1 MTDTRIVASDLT
13 CIVGAGERLYMQL
26 LETGDNPCNDEQVT
40 FTVNGASY
48 NRTTDVDGRANL
60 QINLPVGSYQ
70 CTISFNGTSS
80 LSPSSKTVTVTVTP
94 KKMVSIVLN
103 KLFIKTYGGN
113 EALSA
118 WVYESDGRTLIKGLK
133 CTFTINGVTYTRTS
147 NSDGEI
153 KLAVNLRPGEYRC
166 VVDSLEDTTHQSA
179 QENCTVRILSNTIME
194 GTNITKMEDET
205 SVYQCAVYDFYGNR
219 VQCNVDITV
228 NGVTYTRHTDSNGLA
243 KLNIRLGAGEY
254 TITAKFNGDMM
265 NNPSSVTNH
274 ISSKPYMVSLT
285 TVKDGVSTPGENR
298 GFMESKI
305 YSVYYSK
312 DKKSSWAIEDWEESI
327 NKIEQS
333 SVYTNYKDVPLRSG
347 EVMFTSY
354 EITETDGRVKTARFT
369 TFQHFDLTEGRFW
382 VYISSPYHE
391 NFGGIILSE
400 NYDKNTGLYTYQCQD
415 GRRQYISKRRTTIGT
430 PGAITGYQLIESLLV
445 SPLVSSKGEYTIP
458 ISDEYR
464 KAGAKLLSGLHPVE
478 DYDNLKLSPS
488 VKADN
493 PFRQHPPEMLSYDSA
508 IDKILALSH
517 YASSVDV
524 YFTPDGVCHI
534 DPINIDKWLNS
545 GLKLT
550 HSDLVHYK
558 YSFDTTNIITGVT
571 LKTTDTSNHPNYE
584 YDQWKELT
592 YYFGGNWTV
601 IDPVTTQQQTTGTA
615 SSGDTTSNT
624 STVSFDKCGVSKD
637 KKQIMAIGKPSAV
650 GERHYG
656 YTLYKSV
663 FKNYCPLCK
672 REGVLTWGYKWTGNF
687 PCVTKFRNGS
697 AGRLEGHIYCGN
709 CDADYSCIDGKNHV
723 SSGRPLL
730 TRISGPVK
738 SSEAEASKLSSGGYS
753 DTTSTTTP
761 PTDNGNNQNTTVTVV
776 DPNASYRKAVEEVSK
791 SVRDLLSFSI
801 RVPLN
806 SPIFKN
812 LHTNMMLWTELPAEF
827 ELGNLDKIFKLM
839 QSYKQSRGIPYV
851 ENRWY
856 VEGVKTKMDSSGL
869 FADITLNPFPSSYSV
884 YTNAIKK
891 YQEDYA
897 QAFKQ
902 QEQATTTANNSTTTT
917 GGTASAKY
925 GTKIQNLVN
934 GWIAGKTTDLEKAK
948 AIHNGL
954 MNYGIRYQKYYNFV
968 KSGGKAEKAL
978 NQAHNGLNCGDTA
991 VLTVAC
997 MRAAGLDAYVGFRC
1011 DHAHF
1016 FTVIVI
1022 GGTKYYSDLVWSEG
1036 AYSKRPW
1043 NDTWQHNKCHS
1054 KYNVN
1059 IY

>member
-26 LETGDNPCNDEQVT
+26 LETGDNPCNGETVT
-40 FTVNGASY
+40 FTIHGASY

-70 CTISFNGTSS
+70 CTISFGGSS
-80 LSPSSKTVTVTVTP
+80 GLSPSSKTVTVTVTP

-118 WVYESDGRTLIKGLK
+118 WVYESDGQTRIKGLK
-133 CTFTINGVTYTRTS
+133 CTFTINGVTYNRTS

-166 VVDSLEDTTHQSA
+166 VVDALEDTTHQSA
-179 QENCTVRILSNTIME
+179 QENCTVRILSDTRMD

-254 TITAKFNGDMM
+254 TITAKFNGDTM

-285 TVKDGVSTPGENR
+285 TVKDGVSTPGENC

-305 YSVYYSK
+305 LLVQASAETSEQRKLKMV
-312 DKKSSWAIEDWEESI
+312 IHDWEGSI
-327 NKIEQS
+327 ENGFYEM
-333 SVYTNYKDVPLRSG
+333 P
-347 EVMFTSY
+347 FTSY
-354 EITETDGRVKTARFT
+354 EITETDPRVKTAKFT
-369 TFQHFDLTEGRFW
+369 SNVYVDLTFGRSW
-382 VYISSPYHE
+382 IYISSPYHE
-391 NFGGIILSE
+391 NFGGQILKVD
-400 NYDKNTGLYTYQCQD
+400 YDKNTGLYTYQCQD
-415 GRRQYISKRRTTIGT
+415 GRRQYISKGNTLINDKYKVYDVIEGLIISPAIGT
-430 PGAITGYQLIESLLV
+430 LSL
-445 SPLVSSKGEYTIP
+445 P
-458 ISDEYR
+458 INDETR
-464 KAGAKLLSGLHPVE
+464 KQYASVLSGLKPI
-478 DYDNLKLSPS
+478 DSYNIPLSP
-488 VKADN
+488 VMKPINKLAE
-493 PFRQHPPEMLSYDSA
+493 PCPEIIAYDSFINRIMA
-508 IDKILALSH
+508 LAH
-517 YASSVDV
+517 YGGTPTDV
-524 YFTPDGVCHI
+524 YFTPNGVCHV
-534 DPINIDKWLNS
+534 DPVDLNTWMKT
-545 GLKLT
+545 GIKLT

-558 YSFDTTNIITGVT
+558 YGFDTTNILTSVGYKEGKGTVKWYDDGKDLQWIFGVNAT
-571 LKTTDTSNHPNYE
+571 L
-584 YDQWKELT
+584 
-592 YYFGGNWTV
+592 
-601 IDPVTTQQQTTGTA
+601 IDPVTTQQQTPGSTD
-615 SSGDTTSNT
+615 SSSDTTSNT

-672 REGVLTWGYKWTGNF
+672 REGVLTWGYMWSGNF

-697 AGRLEGHIYCGN
+697 AGRSEGHIYCGN
-709 CDADYSCIDGKNHV
+709 CDADFSCIDGKNHV

-753 DTTSTTTP
+753 DTTSTSTVNTSGTT
-761 PTDNGNNQNTTVTVV
+761 TTTTTVT
-776 DPNASYRKAVEEVSK
+776 DETATYNKALEELSK

-812 LHTNMMLWTELPAEF
+812 LHTNMMLWTELPTEF
-827 ELGNLDKIFKLM
+827 KLGNLGKVFKLM
-839 QSYKQSRGIPYV
+839 ASYKQSRGVSYV

-856 VEGVKTKMDSSGL
+856 VEGVKTKLDSSGL
-869 FADITLNPFPSSYSV
+869 FADITLNPFPSSYST
-884 YTNAIKK
+884 YSNAVKS
-891 YQEDYA
+891 YQEAYD

-902 QEQATTTANNSTTTT
+902 QEQTTTSSGTTSTGT
-917 GGTASAKY
+917 GVGQPRLGNDGTNTGTMAAMRGAGYGHSGHGRNFDSA
-925 GTKIQNLVN
+925 
-934 GWIAGKTTDLEKAK
+934 AK
-948 AIHNGL
+948 KGYAQQG
-954 MNYGIRYQKYYNFV
+954 RKYYNWARQYN
-968 KSGGKAEKAL
+968 SPTALAKAL
-978 NQAHNGLNCGDTA
+978 NSIYREASPIYSNHRYANAESTFNNGHPVGNCWDGARLVKCCFD
-991 VLTVAC
+991 AC
-997 MRAAGLDAYVGFRC
+997 GFDC
-1011 DHAHF
+1011 V
-1016 FTVIVI
+1016 VITGSI
-1022 GGTKYYSDLVWSEG
+1022 YGWGHG
-1036 AYSKRPW
+1036 W
-1043 NDTWQHNKCHS
+1043 NAI
-1054 KYNVN
+1054 KYNGKWYTFDLLFDSRGSSTNGTNSIRAVW
-1059 IY
+1059 